1 MLDSVLP
8 KYCASAIFITDLQGV
23 DSLSLLNLGANKLE
37 SVPDLRTLP
46 GLKELYLEGN
56 QIKDATFPAGFA
68 NVKSLHTIVLSSNNI
83 LTLTNETFAVLTNSS
98 LRRLDI
104 ARNGLRSVSGSSDRL
119 RRVRRE

>member
-8 KYCASAIFITDLQGV
+8 KYCASAFFITDLQGV

-46 GLKELYLEGN
+46 GLNKLILEGN

-68 NVKSLHTIVLSSNNI
+68 NVKSLHTIVLSNNNI
-83 LTLTNETFAVLTNSS
+83 STLTSETFAVLTNSS

-104 ARNGLRSVSGSSDRL
+104 ARNGLRSVSGSSNRL